1 MKLFRCSLWLFL
13 LPLLLC
19 MPAHAQL
26 NPDVSSDTAQWYN
39 KTHAIREVTVKKKRQ
54 RYQRKNNPAVELMRR
69 VIAAKHL
76 TLPTS
81 RNVHTDTF
89 ADCRKY
95 Q

>member
-39 KTHAIREVTVKKKRQ
+39 KTHAIREVTVKEKRQ
-54 RYQRKNNPAVELMRR
+54 RY
-69 VIAAKHL
+69 
-76 TLPTS
+76 
-81 RNVHTDTF
+81 
-89 ADCRKY
+89 
-95 Q
+95 